1 MEIYLGKISV
11 GNCRHTHLMQFI
23 MVKGSF
29 TTVKLLR
36 VTAAINTI
44 FGKLD
49 YHWLTCQELLKKF
62 FQLLSRPKG
71 FKNVCLDGSH
81 SLLQSLGFG

>member
-49 YHWLTCQELLKKF
+49 YHWLTCLELLKEIVSIA
-62 FQLLSRPKG
+62 L
-71 FKNVCLDGSH
+71 
-81 SLLQSLGFG
+81 